1 MFTFDQQS
9 ITAST
14 VKYVKLLWTAVLLD
28 DYDRAVVADIGLGKM
43 AADQPTFASGQTP
56 LWASP
61 EQLVVSR
68 ACLACLAMATLMHA
82 CQLHY
87 NACKKDE
94 WSLVAWNGI

>member
-14 VKYVKLLWTAVLLD
+14 VKYVKLLWPAVLLD
-28 DYDRAVVADIGLGKM
+28 DYDRAVMADIGLGKM
-43 AADQPTFASGQTP
+43 AADQPTFASGRTP

-68 ACLACLAMATLMHA
+68 LSCLPGNGHPDACVPVALQCLQERRAVIGGL
-82 CQLHY
+82 
-87 NACKKDE
+87 E
-94 WSLVAWNGI
+94 WH